1 MVTNLDRAGIDAYV
15 AQPGVALLNWHSDR
29 EAMSVVFDA
38 GFENVSARHPDVH
51 FAGVEVTEDPGL
63 AASWGVPGAPEL
75 MAYRDGT
82 LVFVCAGA
90 LPEAVL
96 EVLID
101 AIWALDMEQ
110 VRKGIDGQGTRLVLS
125 MQPTRALPFELEGGG
140 GGEGSGGA
148 RGGGKP
154 VTN

>member
-1 MVTNLDRAGIDAYV
+1 MVRNLDRAAIDAYV
-15 AQPGVALLNWHSDR
+15 AQPGVALLNWHSHR

-51 FAGVEVTEDPGL
+51 FGGVEVTDDPGL

-101 AIWALDMEQ
+101 AVWALDMEQ

-125 MQPTRALPFELEGGG
+125 MQPPSVLPVELEGGDDG
-140 GGEGSGGA
+140 GPGGA
-148 RGGGKP
+148 PGGKP

>member
-1 MVTNLDRAGIDAYV
+1 MVINLDRADIDAYV
-15 AQPGVALLNWHSDR
+15 AQPGVALLNWQSHR

-51 FAGVEVTEDPGL
+51 FAGVEVTKDPGL

-90 LPEAVL
+90 LPETVL
-96 EVLID
+96 EALID
-101 AIWALDMEQ
+101 GIWALDMEQ
-110 VRKGIDGQGTRLVLS
+110 VREGIDGQGTRLVLS
-125 MQPTRALPFELEGGG
+125 MEPTDVPPFELEG
-140 GGEGSGGA
+140 
-148 RGGGKP
+148 RGKP